1 MHLFLT
7 VLLLLTFQVAAPNRI
22 RLLLRDQFDTGIA
35 GATLTLRTADKQML
49 QLVTDANGVAVSA
62 ALPGDAVWLMGGR
75 LADGQALSAD
85 SYPKDAGF
93 RLALIPGQTRDA
105 LLRLDGARLVLDP
118 DMIFSPGE
126 PGEPVPPT
134 PAALAATVPP
144 LHVAAPVATILP
156 LAGAPLVVN
165 RQTAATEPAPAA
177 EDTTALSVLWW
188 VGGVGLALVA
198 LAFLIGLA
206 RWRAQ

>member
-7 VLLLLTFQVAAPNRI
+7 VLLLLTFQVAGPNRI

-35 GATLTLRTADKQML
+35 GATLTLRTADTQML

-75 LADGQALSAD
+75 LANGQALSAD

-93 RLALIPGQTRDA
+93 RLALIRGQTRDA
-105 LLRLDGARLVLDP
+105 LLRLDGDRLVLDP

-126 PGEPVPPT
+126 PGEVAPPT

-144 LHVAAPVATILP
+144 LHAAPPVATVAPVAANAHI
-156 LAGAPLVVN
+156 
-165 RQTAATEPAPAA
+165 AATEPAPSA
-177 EDTTALSVLWW
+177 EESTALRVLWW
-188 VGGVGLALVA
+188 VGGVGLVLVV

-206 RWRAQ
+206 RRRIS

>member
-22 RLLLRDQFDTGIA
+22 RLLLRDEFDTGIA

-49 QLVTDANGVAVSA
+49 QLVTDANGVAVSG
-62 ALPGDAVWLMGGR
+62 ALWGDAIWLMGGR

-93 RLALIPGQTRDA
+93 RLALIHGQTRDA
-105 LLRLDGARLVLDP
+105 LLRLDGDRLVLDP

-126 PGEPVPPT
+126 PGEPAPPI

-144 LHVAAPVATILP
+144 LNAAAPVAP
-156 LAGAPLVVN
+156 LAGAPRAVN
-165 RQTAATEPAPAA
+165 VQTAATEPAPSA
-177 EDTTALSVLWW
+177 EESTALSVLWW
-188 VGGVGLALVA
+188 VGGVGLVLMV

-206 RWRAQ
+206 RRRAQ